1 MTTQPADLPGGA
13 DISTLS
19 YEQSRDALAAVVAA
33 LEQGNASLEQSL
45 ALWERGEALAQRCQ
59 DWLDGARE
67 RIAAA
72 TRAGA
77 AAEDP
82 AAG

>member
-1 MTTQPADLPGGA
+1 MTELPGGA
-13 DISTLS
+13 AISSLS

-72 TRAGA
+72 TGA
-77 AAEDP
+77 SVGPEGPAAE
-82 AAG
+82 